1 MDQNEEIFR
10 ARCCNMGNIVSFRA
24 RCCNMGNIV
33 SFRARCCNMSLL
45 VARRGDLAVSTRKT
59 TEEAV
64 QSGKIKERKRAQKV
78 RSQARSFPQVPL
90 RELGRV
96 GRAVEEVFGG
106 MGGCHAGGTEV
117 IWGPAHPHQETV
129 EGRAEARAELGESR
143 AVRAGREDSPVW
155 RERMVSL

>member
-10 ARCCNMGNIVSFRA
+10 ARCCNIGNIVSFRA

-96 GRAVEEVFGG
+96 GRTGKRCLVVWGAVPQEGQRSFGARPILTRKLSREERKP
-106 MGGCHAGGTEV
+106 ERS
-117 IWGPAHPHQETV
+117 WE
-129 EGRAEARAELGESR
+129 RAE
-143 AVRAGREDSPVW
+143 
-155 RERMVSL
+155 